1 MIFALLKFAMFIV
14 CFVFAYINSSLSIHV
29 TYWHI
34 FFHMKSFIPEAS
46 DYIPKYLWDV
56 INCLAQHSSYDSH
69 KCEVYYGIK
78 TDCCQTIE
86 KGQTYVWFLVC
97 SVHNVSISKKKD
109 FMENNTA
116 LYGNV
121 EGTWEKYSYHV
132 GCGTI
137 FPTAII
143 ITPAKVFFRSVS
155 HQSLKFISE
164 ARLLNK
170 IS

>member
-1 MIFALLKFAMFIV
+1 MHTLSPMIFALLKFAMFIV
-14 CFVFAYINSSLSIHV
+14 WFVFAYINSSLSIHV

-34 FFHMKSFIPEAS
+34 FFHMKSFVPEAS

-86 KGQTYVWFLVC
+86 KGQKFVWFLVC
-97 SVHNVSISKKKD
+97 SVHNISISKKKI
-109 FMENNTA
+109 
-116 LYGNV
+116 L
-121 EGTWEKYSYHV
+121 WK
-132 GCGTI
+132 
-137 FPTAII
+137 
-143 ITPAKVFFRSVS
+143 ITRLCTETLKGHGKKVFFRSVS
-155 HQSLKFISE
+155 HQSLKFISQ